1 MEKLTYE
8 SVLAQILETRKSIK
22 ESSELSIKEFETK
35 IEIERAEREKERA
48 ERIASSKE
56 LDARLEKGFKKVQK
70 QLSEFSDTLGRL
82 AEEQVKAD
90 LSRKFQNWGIPVHA
104 MTTHFV
110 QQNDSL
116 DFIYEVDIL
125 IYNTDYVVAIE
136 VKNNLKKDDI
146 DEHLVRM
153 TKLQEFPL
161 PATKGKIVLGGVA
174 GMIIGNGL
182 EKYAESKGF
191 FVIKTSGDSI
201 KIANNKKT
209 FKPREWAVA

>member
-1 MEKLTYE
+1 MENLTYE
-8 SVLAQILETRKSIK
+8 SVLTLILETRQSIK
-22 ESSELSIKEFETK
+22 ESSELSIKEFEAK
-35 IEIERAEREKERA
+35 YEIERAEREKERA

-56 LDARLEKGFKKVQK
+56 FDARLDKGFKKVQK

-110 QQNDSL
+110 QQNDNL

-182 EKYAESKGF
+182 EKYAESTGF

>member
-8 SVLAQILETRKSIK
+8 SVLALILETRKSIK

-110 QQNDSL
+110 QQNDNL

-174 GMIIGNGL
+174 GLIIGNGL